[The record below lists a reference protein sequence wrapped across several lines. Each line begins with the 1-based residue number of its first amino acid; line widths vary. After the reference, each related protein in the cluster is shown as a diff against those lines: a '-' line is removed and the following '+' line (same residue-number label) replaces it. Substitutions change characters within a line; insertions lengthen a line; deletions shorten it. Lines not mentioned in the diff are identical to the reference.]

1 MAPKRKG
8 PKTKGKPIVRN
19 RIENRDNYKRWPWTS
34 FLVLGISTGSIFF
47 MAGSPGQISETNGM
61 PFYLSLIFLILGSI
75 MLIPSVIV
83 VSINYNFLNPINSYL
98 VNLNF

>member
-34 FLVLGISTGSIFF
+34 FLVLSISTGSIFF
-47 MAGSPGQISETNGM
+47 VAGSPGDIWGTSGM
-61 PFYLSLIFLILGSI
+61 SFYLSLTFLILGSVL
-75 MLIPSVIV
+75 LIPSIIV
-83 VSINYNFLNPINSYL
+83 VSILT
-98 VNLNF
+98 